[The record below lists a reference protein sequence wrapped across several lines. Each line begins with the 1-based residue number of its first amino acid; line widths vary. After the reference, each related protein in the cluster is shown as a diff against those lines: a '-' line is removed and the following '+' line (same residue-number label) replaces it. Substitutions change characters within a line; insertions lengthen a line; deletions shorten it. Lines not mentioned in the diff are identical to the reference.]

1 MTSSACYQENLNF
14 NTTSKRCVDS
24 SQSLDMSSLIKPK
37 QKTKT
42 NKKDDDTTKEQ
53 NGKTKKQIMQCALP

>member
-1 MTSSACYQENLNF
+1 MTSSPCYQENLNF
-14 NTTSKRCVDS
+14 NTTSKRCVNS

-42 NKKDDDTTKEQ
+42 NKKDDNDTTKEQ
-53 NGKTKKQIMQCALP
+53 NGKNSKTNNVV

>member
-1 MTSSACYQENLNF
+1 M
-14 NTTSKRCVDS
+14 CVNS

-42 NKKDDDTTKEQ
+42 NKKDYNGTTKEQ
-53 NGKTKKQIMQCALP
+53 NGKNSKTNVVYITLKL